1 MIKLIVNGDDF
12 GITKGVNRGI
22 LEAAKNGIL
31 TSTSV
36 MIGRPY
42 ANEINEFHQEVPN
55 VGIGIHIEF
64 DKDLMDRCKNK
75 ENFDDREI
83 TDSIEEQIAKFKELT
98 SFLPDHMDF
107 HKVAIRPSK
116 DFVVDEITVFISP
129 IEKISSK
136 YKIPWRGMEEIK
148 RIDTFHGAI
157 YDPET
162 HKKSLMDVGRISPKY
177 LIEILRNFKDGN
189 YEMMTHPGYADKEL
203 VSSYYTEREIEIKTL
218 SDTTVIE
225 EIKRLNIQLV
235 NYSQIR

>member
-12 GITKGVNRGI
+12 GITRGVNRGI

-42 ANEINEFHQEVPN
+42 ASEINEFHQKVPN
-55 VGIGIHIEF
+55 IGIGIHIEF

-75 ENFDDREI
+75 ENFDDSEI

-98 SFLPDHMDF
+98 GFLPDHMGF
-107 HKVAIRPSK
+107 HKIAVRPSK
-116 DFVVDEITVFISP
+116 DFVIDEITVFVSP

-136 YKIPWRGMEEIK
+136 YKIPWKGMKKLTEIN
-148 RIDTFHGAI
+148 TFHGAI

-162 HKKSLMDVGRISPKY
+162 HKESLMDLERISPKH
-177 LIEILRNFKDGN
+177 LIEILRTLGN
-189 YEMMTHPGYADKEL
+189 GDYVLMTHPGYADEEL
-203 VSSYYTEREIEIKTL
+203 VSSYFAEREIEIKTL
-218 SDTTVIE
+218 SDISVIE
-225 EIKRLNIQLV
+225 EIKKLNIQLV
-235 NYSQIR
+235 NYSQI